1 MPRQYK
7 VTLLTILLCLVAI
20 EVPADSWDEGNYKPY
35 NTDVVLEKT
44 NLPLLFIDTR
54 DKAGHTT
61 VIHKDYRVAV
71 RMKIIS
77 NADGVNYGDTVA
89 HPNQTI
95 DYEGWV
101 GIKYRGSSSF
111 YDSDKKPYGFRT
123 LKTADVNGK
132 KEKVKLLGL
141 PEDNNWVLL
150 APYHDRSSSSR
161 LSVSYARSSLT
172 ASTMV
177 SISSARKQASART
190 A

>member
-44 NLPLLFIDTR
+44 NLPILYIDTR

-101 GIKYRGSSSF
+101 GIKVGS
-111 YDSDKKPYGFRT
+111 
-123 LKTADVNGK
+123 
-132 KEKVKLLGL
+132 
-141 PEDNNWVLL
+141 
-150 APYHDRSSSSR
+150 
-161 LSVSYARSSLT
+161 
-172 ASTMV
+172 
-177 SISSARKQASART
+177 
-190 A
+190 